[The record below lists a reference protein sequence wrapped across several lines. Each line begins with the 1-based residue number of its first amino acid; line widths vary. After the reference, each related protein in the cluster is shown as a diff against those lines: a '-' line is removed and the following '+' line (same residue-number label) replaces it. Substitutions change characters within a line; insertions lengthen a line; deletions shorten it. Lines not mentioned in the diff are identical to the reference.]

1 MTELPPPTTREEF
14 DKGLNEE
21 AKAGLQMHRTKY
33 TGLIQLSKA
42 YQRPDLVAIFET
54 LRKGIDE
61 AIAVIEAIETPKP
74 GSN

>member
-1 MTELPPPTTREEF
+1 MTELPPTREEF

-33 TGLIQLSKA
+33 TGLISLA
-42 YQRPDLVAIFET
+42 RGYQRPDLVAVFET

-61 AIAVIEAIETPKP
+61 AIAIIEAIETAEP